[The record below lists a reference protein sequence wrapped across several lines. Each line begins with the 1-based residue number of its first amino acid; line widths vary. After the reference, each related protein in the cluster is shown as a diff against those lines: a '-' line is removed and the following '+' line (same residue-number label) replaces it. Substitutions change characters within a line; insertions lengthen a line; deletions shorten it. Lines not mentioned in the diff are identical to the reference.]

1 MKISVIGAGSWG
13 TAIVS
18 ILSKNNHVNWW
29 VRRERLKNQIL
40 LKKRN
45 TKYLTNCKLN
55 TKNITFFNNIDEI
68 INNSDLVIVAIPSE
82 FIFSVFKNKG
92 ELLNSKTVLSA
103 VKGVIPEINTTPH
116 EFFKSMSFEIK
127 ELYTSSFDAA
137 FFTIPEEKLEEYE
150 ARFLDSFER
159 TKEGTLKT
167 GQSLYYGFGR
177 CGNTFVVREGYK
189 TVKDFFAHL
198 AEIKEVPGPKDFEGK
213 K

>member
-1 MKISVIGAGSWG
+1 MKISVVGAGSWG

-18 ILSKNNHVNWW
+18 ILSKNNNVNWW

-55 TKNITFFNNIDEI
+55 TKNITFFNNIDQI
-68 INNSDLVIVAIPSE
+68 INNSELVIIAIPSE

-116 EFFKSMSFEIK
+116 EFFKSISPNLNYGVI
-127 ELYTSSFDAA
+127 SGPCHA
-137 FFTIPEEKLEEYE
+137 EEVALEKQSY
-150 ARFLDSFER
+150 LTDS
-159 TKEGTLKT
+159 
-167 GQSLYYGFGR
+167 
-177 CGNTFVVREGYK
+177 
-189 TVKDFFAHL
+189 
-198 AEIKEVPGPKDFEGK
+198 
-213 K
+213 